1 LASVPTCNA
10 RPATGK
16 AAVRL
21 FLQRKTGLLPTRKPP
36 GYTTKAMLEAYREA
50 ISFFPDDLYLI
61 PAVVGKKADYSY
73 NLLPLAPS

>member
-1 LASVPTCNA
+1 
-10 RPATGK
+10 
-16 AAVRL
+16 
-21 FLQRKTGLLPTRKPP
+21 
-36 GYTTKAMLEAYREA
+36 MLEAYREA